1 MGTVGQH
8 VGYVRVSSEGQN
20 TGRQL
25 EGLELDEKF
34 EDRASGKDTNRPELE
49 ACLKHLRKGD
59 TLHVHSMDRLARNLV
74 DLLRLVSD
82 LTSRGVALQFH
93 KEKLT
98 FTGESNPMQE
108 LQLAVMGAVAQFER
122 SMIKERQRE
131 GIELAKAKGKHL
143 GRPAR
148 LTEGQVK
155 ELVARAINGE
165 SKSMLADE
173 YGITRAYVYRLKQK
187 FELQAGGTL
196 V

>member
-1 MGTVGQH
+1 MGTVGHH

-34 EDRASGKDTNRPELE
+34 EDKASGKDTNRPELE

-82 LTSRGVALQFH
+82 LTSRGVTIQFH

-122 SMIKERQRE
+122 AMIKERQRE

-148 LTEGQVK
+148 LSESQVK
-155 ELVARAINGE
+155 ELVDRASEGE
-165 SKSMLADE
+165 SKALLATE
-173 YGITRAYVYRLKQK
+173 FGITRAYVYRLKQIH
-187 FELQAGGTL
+187 QP
-196 V
+196 